1 MPPVKRS
8 RRATWGARAVLGLM
22 LLVYALLLFPN
33 KSTSVGGSDSSGYL
47 NAAQSIAAGRA
58 IEPIEPLAR
67 LRQPAVRQRLFIP
80 LGYVPGHRPGS
91 MVPMYPIGLPLH
103 AIAFAA
109 IFGWSLGPFLIGPL
123 SAVASVLLVY
133 LVARELELGPAA
145 SVAAAAMFA
154 SVTVLTFFALQFM
167 SDVPAAFWSLAAVL
181 LALKSRH
188 RTEWAV
194 GAGLAFGVGV
204 LVRPSTAVLL
214 VPLLF
219 AVAPSI
225 RAWTAFLAGGVPAA
239 AAFLSFNKA
248 AYGGMLRTGYSE
260 IDAESS
266 FALANLPPRIRHYG
280 YWISAMMSP
289 LILPAW
295 LAASL
300 DRMRPLR
307 WRLLLIS
314 WFAVFFLLY
323 SSYGPYEAWWYTR
336 YLLPGIPALA
346 IAAAMA
352 GEDLLRWFRSRS
364 TAWARWI
371 GTAAI
376 AASFVLLC
384 GTGIRLGRKWDILD
398 FGKGEAAYPE
408 TIRWASARVPARALV
423 LAMQFSGAM
432 RAYGWGEFVRWDWID
447 TKDFPAFRR
456 EMEAA
461 GYRFYALL
469 LPFEVEQA
477 TPLLPKG
484 WKYLGSNRDASLFEL
499 PPAAP
504 RREPGGVKSYQ
515 RPGDAR

>member
-1 MPPVKRS
+1 MTPVDRPK
-8 RRATWGARAVLGLM
+8 RATWGPRAALGLM

-47 NAAQSIAAGRA
+47 NAARAIAAGRA
-58 IEPIEPLAR
+58 LEPVEALAR
-67 LRQPAVRQRLFIP
+67 LHQPALRQRLFIP
-80 LGYVPGHRPGS
+80 LGYVPGYRPGS
-91 MVPMYPIGLPLH
+91 MAPMYPIGLPLH
-103 AIAFAA
+103 AVAFAA

-133 LVARELELGPAA
+133 LVARELDIHPAA

-167 SDVPAAFWSLAAVL
+167 SDVPAAFWALAAVL
-181 LALKSRH
+181 FALKSRH

-204 LVRPSTAVLL
+204 LVRPSSAVLL

-219 AVAPSI
+219 AVSPSI
-225 RAWTAFLAGGVPAA
+225 RAWAAFLAGGLPVAG
-239 AAFLSFNKA
+239 AFFAFNKA
-248 AYGGMLRTGYSE
+248 AYGGILRTGYSE
-260 IDAESS
+260 IDAESA
-266 FALANLPPRIRHYG
+266 FALGNLPPRIRHYAS
-280 YWISAMMSP
+280 WISAMMSP

-300 DRMRPLR
+300 DRARPLR
-307 WRLLLIS
+307 CRLLLFS

-336 YLLPGIPALA
+336 YLLPGVPALA
-346 IAAAMA
+346 ISAAMG
-352 GEDLLRWFRSRS
+352 GEDLLRWFRSRGG
-364 TAWARWI
+364 TWARRL

-376 AASFVLLC
+376 AASFLLVC
-384 GTGIRLGRKWDILD
+384 GTGIRLGRKYDILD
-398 FGKGEAAYPE
+398 IGRGESAYPE
-408 TIRWASARVPARALV
+408 TIRWASARVPGRALV

-447 TKDFPAFRR
+447 PKDFPGFRR

-504 RREPGGVKSYQ
+504 
-515 RPGDAR
+515 

>member
-1 MPPVKRS
+1 MERG
-8 RRATWGARAVLGLM
+8 RGRTWVARAALALLLLG
-22 LLVYALLLFPN
+22 YAVLLFPN

-47 NAAQSIAAGRA
+47 NAARGIAAGRA
-58 IEPIEPLAR
+58 LEPIEALAR
-67 LRQPAVRQRLFIP
+67 LRQSAARQRLFIP
-80 LGYVPGHRPGS
+80 LGYVPGYRPGS
-91 MVPMYPIGLPLH
+91 MAPMYPIGLPLH

-109 IFGWSLGPFLIGPL
+109 IFGWSVGPFLVGPL

-133 LVARELELGPAA
+133 LVARELELGRGA

-167 SDVPAAFWSLAAVL
+167 SDVPAAFWALAAVL
-181 LALKSRH
+181 LALKSR
-188 RTEWAV
+188 RRVEWAA

-204 LVRPSTAVLL
+204 LVRPSSAVLL
-214 VPLLF
+214 VPLVF

-225 RAWTAFLAGGVPAA
+225 RAWAAFLAGGLPAA
-239 AAFLSFNKA
+239 GAFFAFNKA
-248 AYGGMLRTGYSE
+248 AYGGILRTGYSE
-260 IDAESS
+260 ADAESA
-266 FALANLPPRIRHYG
+266 FALVNLAPRIRHYAF
-280 YWISAMMSP
+280 WISAMLSP

-295 LAASL
+295 LGASL
-300 DRMRPLR
+300 DRLRPLR
-307 WRLLLIS
+307 WRLLLFS

-346 IAAAMA
+346 ISAAMA
-352 GEDLLRWFRSRS
+352 GEDLLGWLRSRG
-364 TAWARWI
+364 TWPRRL

-376 AASFVLLC
+376 AASFLFVC
-384 GTGIRLGRKWDILD
+384 GTGIRLGRKYDILD
-398 FGKGEAAYPE
+398 IGRGESAYPE
-408 TIRWASARVPARALV
+408 TIRWASARVPGRALV

-432 RAYGWGEFVRWDWID
+432 RAYGWGDFVRWDWID
-447 TKDFPAFRR
+447 PKDFPGFRS

-499 PPAAP
+499 PPAP
-504 RREPGGVKSYQ
+504 
-515 RPGDAR
+515 